1 MSKKEKINDQVDM
14 ICKNRERR
22 FSYLVRN
29 DRMED
34 AIALG
39 DEFLEWMNPDNRDL
53 IQWFDAEELKDV
65 YDDLVQK
72 NRKKRH
78 RHRK

>member
-1 MSKKEKINDQVDM
+1 MSKKEKINDQVE
-14 ICKNRERR
+14 IIRKNRERR
-22 FSYLVRN
+22 FNYLVRN

-39 DEFLEWMNPDNRDL
+39 DEFLEWMDPYNRDI
-53 IQWFDAEELKDV
+53 IQWFDAEELKDI